1 MPIIEPGNP
10 DLKNLK
16 GIHLWHVGMSTCSQR
31 VRVTLTELG
40 LDFESH
46 VVNLQ
51 KGENATREY
60 HDINPKGVVPS
71 LIHDGTLIVESV
83 DIIAYL
89 DSTLGGSK
97 LQPEGQEEEIAALLA
112 HADAAQAPLKVCTFE
127 FLFSGAP
134 QKSDEHHDKFVAG
147 LQDKKLQQFHRD
159 YRAGFD
165 RDRVHAA
172 VNAVDA
178 DFQTL
183 EERLSD
189 GRTWMTGED
198 FTIADIAWTPNFHR
212 MDLLRWPLDRYP
224 HLKAWFER
232 VSARPSYESALESW
246 EPKPLFDIAL
256 PVLDE
261 RRARD
266 DGIDNYGVLAA

>member
-10 DLKNLK
+10 DLKKLE

-46 VVNLQ
+46 VLNLQ
-51 KGENATREY
+51 KGEHATKEY
-60 HDINPKGVVPS
+60 YDIHPKGVVPA
-71 LIHDGTLIVESV
+71 LVHDGTLVIESV

-89 DSTLGGSK
+89 DSTLGGNK
-97 LQPEGQEEEIAALLA
+97 LQPEGQKEEIAALLA

-127 FLFSGAP
+127 FLFSGGP
-134 QKSDEHHDKFVAG
+134 RMSDEDFEKFLTG
-147 LQDKKLQQFHRD
+147 LQSEHLQQFHRD

-165 RDRVHAA
+165 RDRIHAA
-172 VNAVDA
+172 VNAVHE
-178 DFQTL
+178 DFQAL
-183 EERLSD
+183 EDRLSD

-212 MDLLRWPLDRYP
+212 MDLLRWPIDRYP
-224 HLKAWFER
+224 YLNAWFER

-246 EPKPLFDIAL
+246 EPKPLFEVAL

-261 RRARD
+261 RRANN
-266 DGIDNYGVLAA
+266 DGIDNYGPFAD

>member
-10 DLKNLK
+10 ELKKLQ

-31 VRVTLTELG
+31 VRVTLEELG

-51 KGENATREY
+51 KGEHATREY
-60 HDINPKGVVPS
+60 HEINPKGVVPS

-89 DSTLGGSK
+89 DSTLGGNK
-97 LQPEGQEEEIAALLA
+97 LQPKGQEEEIAALLA

-134 QKSDEHHDKFVAG
+134 PKSDEDHEKFVAG
-147 LQDKKLQQFHRD
+147 LQDKKLRQFHRD
-159 YRAGFD
+159 FRAGFD
-165 RDRVHAA
+165 RDRIHAA

-183 EERLSD
+183 EDRLSD

-224 HLKAWFER
+224 HLQAWFER

-261 RRARD
+261 RRANN

>member
-10 DLKNLK
+10 ELKELE

-51 KGENATREY
+51 KGEHATREY

-89 DSTLGGSK
+89 DSTLGGGK

-134 QKSDEHHDKFVAG
+134 PKSDEEFEVFVAG
-147 LQDKKLQQFHRD
+147 LQDAKLQQFHRD
-159 YRAGFD
+159 FRAGFD

-172 VNAVDA
+172 VNAVDK

-183 EERLSD
+183 EDRLSD

-224 HLKAWFER
+224 HLSAWFKR

-261 RRARD
+261 RRSNN